1 MKWRRLN
8 YIFHRDIG
16 YLCIGLTL
24 IYAISGI
31 VVNHI
36 SHSFNPSYTIEHTE
50 TTIQPVAKETK
61 ADMVLVD
68 SILQQLDE
76 KGVFKNV
83 ALLAPG
89 KLRIFVEGNTIDV
102 NMSDGKVKQEKV
114 AKRPI
119 LFEANFL
126 HLNKAKGIWTWVAD
140 GYAVLL
146 AILAITGFLMI
157 RKNSR
162 VRGLVLTGLGFVVPL
177 VFLWISL

>member
-24 IYAISGI
+24 IYAVSGI

-36 SHSFNPSYTIEHTE
+36 SHSFNPSYTIEHSE
-50 TTIQPVAKETK
+50 TTIEPVSKETK
-61 ADMVLVD
+61 PDMALVD
-68 SILQQLDE
+68 SILQQLGE
-76 KGVFKNV
+76 KGAFKNV
-83 ALLAPG
+83 AQLAPG

-102 NMSDGKVKQEKV
+102 NLSNGEVKQEKG
-114 AKRPI
+114 ARRPI
-119 LFEANFL
+119 LFEVNFL
-126 HLNKAKGIWTWVAD
+126 HLNKAKGIWTWIAD

-146 AILAITGFLMI
+146 VVLTITGFLMI

-177 VFLWISL
+177 VFLFFSL